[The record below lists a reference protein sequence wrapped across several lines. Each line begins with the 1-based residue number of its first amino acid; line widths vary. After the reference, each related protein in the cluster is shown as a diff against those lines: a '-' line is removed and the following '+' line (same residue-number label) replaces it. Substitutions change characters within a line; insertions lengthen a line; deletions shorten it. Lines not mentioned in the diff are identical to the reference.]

1 MVDAARRALAPSA
14 RLLAWACLL
23 LCLGGAALAA
33 PGGPVIAAADRM
45 TWSPTIDRLTSAEGL
60 PSHSLYSVTRDA
72 QGFLWFGSDNGA
84 IRYDGRR
91 MLVLRAEGDADP
103 DADADTGSNA
113 GTRPRI
119 SSNSASHVFVD
130 RHGSTWL
137 GTWGAGLDRIDLARG
152 RVDNWRFAAD
162 DPDSMASDLVQALFE
177 DRAGTLWIGTGAGL
191 MRFDRDADR
200 PRRALTRDEG
210 AEALGPLRIWSIA
223 EALDGT
229 LWLGTSSGLFQFDPR
244 SGTAEH
250 HPQATERSSGDLVRL
265 VMVDHRGRLWVAPD
279 NGFGRYEPDRQRLV
293 PTPVPTGLAGG
304 LILNTALDAGNGH
317 FWLGSWSGV
326 WLLDAD
332 AGRLVEIGA
341 SGLKQWFPADDVRGL
356 YFDPTGLLWVA
367 TRYNGAARLLL
378 DAPRV
383 RSYRQELADLG
394 GGMGSDVVRSIYRGA
409 GHVWLN
415 TDGGMVRV
423 DLDRARFDPLDAT
436 RGLRAGRFGPSAFDD
451 AGGVLIA
458 TVFGAAR
465 LDLRSQEVMPFGGLL
480 EQAGV
485 RDPNLGFVVRV
496 AGDRLWWSTQRE
508 GMVVSD
514 LAGGLLQHHPPGPGP
529 GRMAEGSATCLHE
542 DRRGRVW
549 LCGATGLSRWNVD
562 SGDFDVFRHEPGV
575 PGTLS
580 HSRVNTVLEDSS
592 GTLWFG
598 TAAGIDRWDEASGRF
613 EHYRPQDRPLS
624 VVSMLEAGP
633 GELWLAA
640 GRQLWN
646 FDVQDRRFEDAPLQ
660 AGERGQMF
668 TENAALRLDDRRLLF
683 GTTRGLLLFD
693 PLRTELPDVGPAVAI
708 TEVRVDGG
716 LATVGMGPDGI
727 DEIEVP
733 PYAQSVVFE
742 FAALDFRAPLQ
753 NRHAYRLEGFD
764 RDWSEVTAQTAAK
777 YTNLAPGDYLF
788 RVRAAGPDLV
798 WSDEGA
804 QLRLI
809 VLPPWWLDWRL
820 HVLALLLLVLVI
832 VVASRGYA
840 ARVRRNEHAL
850 ERMVEERTQIIAR
863 QQQQLAVQEKM
874 ASLGTLTSGV
884 AHEINN
890 PTNFTHV
897 GAQNLQAALVEFE
910 QLLLQLAGDDV
921 DREVLQLFETRFAG
935 MREQLGAICEGTD
948 RIRTIV
954 GHLRSFARLDDAEL
968 TTLQVDAGL
977 RSTLTLVR
985 TQFSD
990 AIRFDTDLD
999 SHSLIE
1005 GWPAQLNQVY
1015 MNLIV
1020 NACQAAIARHGRD
1033 PGAALVLLRSRDTA
1047 DGVMIDVLDNGGGI
1061 RPEHRSRIFEPFF
1074 TTKDIGEGTGMGLA
1088 IAYGIVER
1096 HGGRL
1101 EVVSTSEKGTCMRLY
1116 LPSRS
1121 PAATA

>member
-1 MVDAARRALAPSA
+1 M
-14 RLLAWACLL
+14 
-23 LCLGGAALAA
+23 AA
-33 PGGPVIAAADRM
+33 PGVPGVAADRM

-60 PSHSLYSVTRDA
+60 PSHSLYSVVRDA

-91 MLVLRAEGDADP
+91 MLVLRAGGNADP
-103 DADADTGSNA
+103 DATPEADADAGS
-113 GTRPRI
+113 RPRI
-119 SSNSASHVFVD
+119 SSDNASHVFID
-130 RHGSTWL
+130 RQGSTWL

-152 RVDNWRFAAD
+152 TVENWRFAAD
-162 DPDSMASDLVQALFE
+162 DADSMASDLVQALFE
-177 DRAGTLWIGTGAGL
+177 DRAGTLWIGTGGGL
-191 MRFDRDADR
+191 MRFDREADR

-223 EALDGT
+223 EAPDGS
-229 LWLGTSSGLFQFDPR
+229 LWLGTSSGLFHFDPR
-244 SGTAEH
+244 SGEAAH
-250 HPQATERSSGDLVRL
+250 HPQATPRSSGELVRL
-265 VMVDHRGRLWVAPD
+265 VVVDHQGRVWVAPD
-279 NGFGRYEPDRQRLV
+279 NGFGRYDPGRRRMV
-293 PTPVPTGLAGG
+293 PLPLPTGLAGG
-304 LILNTALDAGNGH
+304 LILNTALDAGEGRY
-317 FWLGSWSGV
+317 WLGSWSGV

-394 GGMGSDVVRSIYRGA
+394 GGMGSDVVRSVYRGA

-451 AGGVLIA
+451 GGGVLIA

-465 LDLRSQEVMPFGGLL
+465 LDLRSQEVVSFGGLL

-485 RDPNLGFVVRV
+485 RDPNLSFVVRV

-508 GMVVSD
+508 GIVVSD
-514 LAGGLLQHHPPGPGP
+514 LEGGLLQHHPPGPGP
-529 GRMAEGSATCLHE
+529 GRMAEGSATCIHE

-549 LCGATGLSRWNVD
+549 LCGATGLSRSKED
-562 SGDFDVFRHEPGV
+562 SSDFDVFRHEPGV

-640 GRQLWN
+640 GRQLWH

-693 PLRTELPDVGPAVAI
+693 PLRSELPDVGPPVAI
-708 TEVRVDGG
+708 TEVRIDGG
-716 LATVGMGPDGI
+716 LATVGMGRDGI
-727 DEIEVP
+727 GEIEVP

-753 NRHAYRLEGFD
+753 NRHAYWLEGFD
-764 RDWSEVTAQTAAK
+764 RDWSEATTQTVAK

-798 WSDEGA
+798 WNDEGA
-804 QLRLI
+804 QLRLV

-820 HVLALLLLVLVI
+820 QVLALLLLVLGI
-832 VVASRGYA
+832 VVASRGYSV
-840 ARVRRNEHAL
+840 RVRRNEHAL

-897 GAQNLQAALVEFE
+897 GAQNLQAALTEFE
-910 QLLLQLAGDDV
+910 ELLLRLAGDDT
-921 DREVLQLFETRFAG
+921 DREVLQLFESRFAG
-935 MREQLGAICEGTD
+935 MREQLGAICEGTE

-968 TTLQVDAGL
+968 TTLRVDAGL
-977 RSTLTLVR
+977 RSTLSLVR

-990 AIRFDTDLD
+990 AVRFETDFD
-999 SHSLIE
+999 SERRIE

-1020 NACQAAIARHGRD
+1020 NACQAAISRHGRD
-1033 PGAALVLLRSRDTA
+1033 PRHALVMLRSRDKE
-1047 DGVMIDVLDNGGGI
+1047 DGVVVHVFDNGGGI
-1061 RPEHRSRIFEPFF
+1061 RPEHLSRIFEPFF

-1088 IAYGIVER
+1088 ISYGIVER

-1101 EVVSTSEKGTCMRLY
+1101 EVASTSEQGTCMRLF
-1116 LPSRS
+1116 LPLHS
-1121 PAATA
+1121 PSGMQR